1 MNSLHYTSQLCTFQL
16 GDLLLGL
23 DVKRVQEVLRHQ
35 PMTHVPLA
43 SRVIRGLIN
52 LRGQIVLAIDLSYCL
67 GLTSTASCSEG
78 MLVVIRS
85 DDGPASLVVD
95 GIRDIVQVELD
106 SFEEPP
112 ETLDG
117 PGREFIK
124 GAYKLP
130 RQLLLV
136 LDPEAILEYVGQH
149 GGSSQPASSEEP
161 AWNQV

>member
-1 MNSLHYTSQLCTFQL
+1 MNALQGTSQLCTFQL
-16 GDLLLGL
+16 GELLLGL

-52 LRGQIVLAIDLSYCL
+52 LRGQIVLAIDLSFCL
-67 GLTSTASCSEG
+67 GLPAKARPAEG

-95 GIRDIVQVELD
+95 GIRDIVHVQLD

-112 ETLDG
+112 ETLSG
-117 PGREFIK
+117 RGREFIK

-136 LDPEAILEYVGQH
+136 LDPEAILDYVSRH
-149 GGSSQPASSEEP
+149 GGNGSGSGEEQ
-161 AWNQV
+161 AWLSG